1 MVSLTILI
9 SRVKWNFSF
18 KLQRVD
24 IKYRETLCVQGE
36 GTGFLH
42 SSLSFSPPLPS
53 LALSFHHPFPN
64 HSEISSDFFLLPTR
78 LDCFSI
84 LGFVK
89 HSLAFQTG
97 GGAFSY
103 PPPHPPFL
111 IFFLKTKF
119 FCIFHNAFGWGQCH
133 QQAGL
138 PPSILLASSLHPPG
152 FFPPSSWLPPS
163 ILWAAHTVLLW
174 CCCSPFPLS
183 SFLLDP
189 EQCSPESSRESP
201 GHVPWG

>member
-1 MVSLTILI
+1 MCAGGGDRLSTFIPVLLPPSSITRLIFPSPLPQSL
-9 SRVKWNFSF
+9 RN
-18 KLQRVD
+18 LQRLLSAAHQTGLFFY
-24 IKYRETLCVQGE
+24 IGLCET
-36 GTGFLH
+36 
-42 SSLSFSPPLPS
+42 FSG
-53 LALSFHHPFPN
+53 
-64 HSEISSDFFLLPTR
+64 ISDWWGCILLP
-78 LDCFSI
+78 
-84 LGFVK
+84 
-89 HSLAFQTG
+89 A
-97 GGAFSY
+97 
-103 PPPHPPFL
+103 PPFL

-152 FFPPSSWLPPS
+152 FFLPSSWLPLS

-189 EQCSPESSRESP
+189 QQCSPESSRESP